1 MIVGVVVVDVV
12 VVVVV
17 VVVAVATVVGGG
29 DGAPAGS
36 LPAQAA
42 PRRQS
47 PTPVTINARTGVEY
61 RRKPP
66 GILRLMQD
74 GPGDLGS
81 TAALLNEVF
90 GFDPPL
96 LPDHLAWHYLDNPVG
111 VASVGRVVD
120 GDRRLGNYALIP
132 QVYTRGAERLRL
144 GLGVDLAVS
153 PSARGQGTFRTTV
166 EDAYRRGAAEGLHGI
181 LGVANANSAPRMVAA
196 LGWRAYEALP
206 ARIVVPARS
215 RRGLTHR
222 PVDAALLDSDD
233 LRDITAGGFV
243 EPDGGRFAQR
253 WDRELL
259 RWRLA
264 KPGVRYWLHHDDEVV
279 IVSTRTTIA
288 RVRFAVL
295 AKILLRR
302 RPAAPVSA
310 GPLAAAVQRFHRAPL
325 AVHWGRNRWVN
336 VRGPRIPEARMPSP
350 LQIVLHSFHP
360 DFAVDDF
367 ELDTFEFL
375 DFDAY

>member
-1 MIVGVVVVDVV
+1 
-12 VVVVV
+12 
-17 VVVAVATVVGGG
+17 
-29 DGAPAGS
+29 
-36 LPAQAA
+36 
-42 PRRQS
+42 
-47 PTPVTINARTGVEY
+47 
-61 RRKPP
+61 
-66 GILRLMQD
+66 MQD
-74 GPGDLGS
+74 GPGDLDS

-90 GFDPPL
+90 GFEPPL
-96 LPDHLAWHYLDNPVG
+96 SAEHLGWHYLDNPAG
-111 VASVGRVVD
+111 GASVGRVVAD
-120 GDRRLGNYALIP
+120 RRRLGNYALIP
-132 QVYTRGAERLRL
+132 QDYRAGESRLRL

-153 PSARGQGTFRTTV
+153 PEARGRGTFRTTV
-166 EDAYRRGAAEGLHGI
+166 EDAYARGAADGLHGI
-181 LGVANANSAPRMVAA
+181 LGVANANSAPRMVEA

-206 ARIVVPARS
+206 ARIVVPGRP

-222 PVDAALLDSDD
+222 LVDAALLDSDD
-233 LRDITAGGFV
+233 LRDLTAGGFV
-243 EPDGGRFAQR
+243 AADGDRFAQA
-253 WDRELL
+253 WDRALL

-264 KPGVRYWLHHDDEVV
+264 KPGARYWLHHDDELV

-302 RPAAPVSA
+302 RPVEPLAA

-325 AVHWGRNRWVN
+325 AVHWGRNRWVD

-360 DFAVDDF
+360 DFVADDF